1 MVNTSTPPGPDAT
14 RRAVHRRAALV
25 VVALLATLGLL
36 AGCGSD
42 SSSSSAPTTTQAPS
56 TSTSTSTVT
65 GTVTVFA
72 AASLKEA
79 FTEVAASFKAANP
92 GADVALNFGAS
103 SALAQQINEKAPA
116 DVFASADQAN
126 MQKVVDAGG
135 ISGTP
140 QVFATNS
147 LEIIVAPGNPKGITG
162 VDDLSKSGLIYVT
175 CGPDVPIG
183 KYAAQVF
190 DKAGVTAPTPA
201 SLEADV
207 KAVVTKVTSGEA
219 DAGMVYATDVT
230 AAGAKAEGVEIPTAV
245 NVVATYPLGVTTEA
259 ANPAGAAAW
268 AAFITG
274 SEGQAILAKYGFGP
288 A

>member
-1 MVNTSTPPGPDAT
+1 MANPTPPTLQTAP
-14 RRAVHRRAALV
+14 RRARHRAVLV
-25 VVALLATLGLL
+25 LVALLAALGLL

-42 SSSSSAPTTTQAPS
+42 ATSSGAPS
-56 TSTSTSTVT
+56 TTGGASTVT
-65 GTVTVFA
+65 GTVNVFA

-79 FTEVAASFKAANP
+79 FTEAAAAFEKANP
-92 GADVALNFGAS
+92 DARVALNFGAS
-103 SALAQQINEKAPA
+103 SALAQQIDEKAPA

-135 ISGTP
+135 IAGTP
-140 QVFATNS
+140 VAFATNS

-162 VDDLSKSGLIYVT
+162 VADLSEPGLIYVT

-190 DKAGVTAPTPA
+190 QKADVTAPTPA

-219 DAGMVYATDVT
+219 DAGIVYATDVRS
-230 AAGAKAEGVEIPTAV
+230 AGGKADGVVIPTDV

-259 ANPAGAAAW
+259 ANPEGAAAW
-268 AAFITG
+268 SAFITG
-274 SEGQAILAKYGFGP
+274 SEGRAILATYGFGAP
-288 A
+288 

>member
-1 MVNTSTPPGPDAT
+1 
-14 RRAVHRRAALV
+14 V
-25 VVALLATLGLL
+25 VLVALLATLGLL
-36 AGCGSD
+36 AGCSSD
-42 SSSSSAPTTTQAPS
+42 SGSSTVEQTG
-56 TSTSTSTVT
+56 TSEATPTVT
-65 GTVTVFA
+65 GTVNVFA

-79 FTEVAASFKAANP
+79 FTEAAAAFEKANP
-92 GADVALNFGAS
+92 GAKVVLNFGS
-103 SALAQQINEKAPA
+103 SSSLAQSVNEKAPA

-135 ISGTP
+135 ISGSP

-147 LEIIVAPGNPKGITG
+147 LEIIVAPGNPEGISG
-162 VDDLSKSGLIYVT
+162 VADLSRSGLLYVT

-190 DKAGVTAPTPA
+190 EKAEVTAPTPA

-219 DAGMVYATDVT
+219 DAGIVYATDVK
-230 AAGAKAEGVEIPTAV
+230 AAGTKAEGVAIPNEV

-259 ANPAGAAAW
+259 ANPEGAAAW

-274 SEGQAILAKYGFGP
+274 SEGRAILASYGFGAP
-288 A
+288 

>member
-1 MVNTSTPPGPDAT
+1 MVNQTTPPVPDTT
-14 RRAVHRRAALV
+14 RLAMQRRAALV
-25 VVALLATLGLL
+25 VVALLAAVGLL

-42 SSSSSAPTTTQAPS
+42 SSSSSATAGSAATAAAGK
-56 TSTSTSTVT
+56 VT

-72 AASLKEA
+72 AASLKDA
-79 FTEVAASFKAANP
+79 FTEAAASFEKANP
-92 GADVALNFGAS
+92 DATVALNFGSS

-135 ISGTP
+135 IAGSP
-140 QVFATNS
+140 EVFATNS

-162 VDDLSKSGLIYVT
+162 LADLSKSGLIYVT
-175 CGPDVPIG
+175 AAPEVPIG
-183 KYAAQVF
+183 KYAAQSLE
-190 DKAGVTAPTPA
+190 KAGVTVSPS

-207 KAVVTKVTSGEA
+207 KAAVTKVTSGEA
-219 DAGMVYATDVT
+219 DAAIVYATDVK
-230 AAGAKAEGVEIPTAV
+230 AAGSKAEGVAIPAAV

-259 ANPAGAAAW
+259 ANPQGAAAW

-274 SEGQAILAKYGFGP
+274 SEGRAILATYGFGAP
-288 A
+288 

>member
-1 MVNTSTPPGPDAT
+1 MANQTPLHDAPT
-14 RRAVHRRAALV
+14 APHRARHRAALV
-25 VVALLATLGLL
+25 LVALLATLGLL

-42 SSSSSAPTTTQAPS
+42 SKSSSTPATTGLTPTVS
-56 TSTSTSTVT
+56 
-65 GTVTVFA
+65 GTVNVFA

-79 FTEVAASFKAANP
+79 FTEAAAAFEKANP
-92 GADVALNFGAS
+92 GTKVVLDFGS
-103 SALAQQINEKAPA
+103 SSSLAQSINEKAPA

-135 ISGTP
+135 ISGSP

-162 VDDLSKSGLIYVT
+162 VADLSKSGLIYVT
-175 CGPDVPIG
+175 AAPEVPVG
-183 KYAAQVF
+183 KYAAQALQ
-190 DKAGVTAPTPA
+190 KAGVTVSPS

-219 DAGMVYATDVT
+219 DAGIVYATDVK
-230 AAGAKAEGVEIPTAV
+230 AAGAKAQGVVIPTDT

-259 ANPAGAAAW
+259 ANREGAAAW

-274 SEGQAILAKYGFGP
+274 SEGQAILATYGLGAP
-288 A
+288 

>member
-1 MVNTSTPPGPDAT
+1 MATQTPAPASPSAPHRT
-14 RRAVHRRAALV
+14 RHRAALV
-25 VVALLATLGLL
+25 VVALLAALGLL
-36 AGCGSD
+36 AACGSD
-42 SSSSSAPTTTQAPS
+42 SSSGSAPATTRAA
-56 TSTSTSTVT
+56 STVT
-65 GTVTVFA
+65 GTVNVFA

-79 FTEVAASFKAANP
+79 FTEAAAAFEKANP
-92 GADVALNFGAS
+92 DAHVVLNFGSS
-103 SALAQQINEKAPA
+103 SALAQQISEKAPA

-135 ISGTP
+135 IAGTP

-147 LEIIVAPGNPKGITG
+147 LEIIVAPGNPLGITG
-162 VDDLSKSGLIYVT
+162 VADLSKSGLIYVT

-183 KYAAQVF
+183 KYATQVF
-190 DKAGVTAPTPA
+190 QKAGVTAPTPS

-219 DAGMVYATDVT
+219 DAGIVYATDVK
-230 AAGAKAEGVEIPTAV
+230 AAGSKAEGVAIPTDV

-259 ANPAGAAAW
+259 ANPEGAAAW

-274 SEGQAILAKYGFGP
+274 SEGQAILASYGFGAP
-288 A
+288 

>member
-1 MVNTSTPPGPDAT
+1 MANQTPLPDAPTAPHRT
-14 RRAVHRRAALV
+14 RHRAALV
-25 VVALLATLGLL
+25 LVALLATLGLL

-42 SSSSSAPTTTQAPS
+42 SKSSSTSATTGLTPTVS
-56 TSTSTSTVT
+56 
-65 GTVTVFA
+65 GTVNVFA

-79 FTEVAASFKAANP
+79 FTEAAAAFEKANP
-92 GADVALNFGAS
+92 GTKVVLDFGS
-103 SALAQQINEKAPA
+103 SSSLAQSINEKAPA

-135 ISGTP
+135 ISGSP

-162 VDDLSKSGLIYVT
+162 VADLSKSGLIYVT
-175 CGPDVPIG
+175 AAPEVPIG
-183 KYAAQVF
+183 RYAAQVF
-190 DKAGVTAPTPA
+190 EKAKVTAPTPS

-207 KAVVTKVTSGEA
+207 KGIVTKVTSGEA
-219 DAGMVYATDVT
+219 DAGIVYATDVK
-230 AAGAKAEGVEIPTAV
+230 AAGAKAEGVVIPTDI

-259 ANPAGAAAW
+259 ANPEGAAAW

-274 SEGQAILAKYGFGP
+274 SEGQAILATYGFGAP
-288 A
+288 